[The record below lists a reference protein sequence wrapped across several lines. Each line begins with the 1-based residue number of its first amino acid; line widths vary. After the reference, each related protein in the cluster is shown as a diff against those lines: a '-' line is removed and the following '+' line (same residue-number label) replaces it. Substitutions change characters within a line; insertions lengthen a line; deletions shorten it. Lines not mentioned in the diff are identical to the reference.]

1 MERRKKELALIQSSL
16 KKLKSELRKKY
27 YVKSIGIF
35 GSLVRGQAQRA
46 SDVDI
51 LVDFSKNIDLFDFI
65 ALENYLSQKLDAKI
79 DLVSA
84 KAVRDE
90 FKDNIFKE
98 VVYL

>member
-35 GSLVRGQAQRA
+35 GSLARGQSERT

-51 LVDFSKNIDLFDFI
+51 LVDFTKNIDLFDFI

-90 FKDNIFKE
+90 FKDNILNE